1 VWHATAVSS
10 ARSRKSHA
18 AWLQEQQERPQGC
31 VRPGAGLLLNNLG
44 VQRGCLLM
52 FDSMEP
58 AHCDPDPDAEA
69 PAVLVRPLA
78 PHGRFL

>member
-1 VWHATAVSS
+1 
-10 ARSRKSHA
+10 
-18 AWLQEQQERPQGC
+18 